1 MNRSM
6 NRPTAEEARRELT
19 RVRRSRKRRRVILW
33 TVVTLAAL
41 LRPEPDVPAP
51 APAPEESAPQT
62 EASA

>member
-1 MNRSM
+1 MGFPCSK
-6 NRPTAEEARRELT
+6 
-19 RVRRSRKRRRVILW
+19 KRL
-33 TVVTLAAL
+33 TLAAL